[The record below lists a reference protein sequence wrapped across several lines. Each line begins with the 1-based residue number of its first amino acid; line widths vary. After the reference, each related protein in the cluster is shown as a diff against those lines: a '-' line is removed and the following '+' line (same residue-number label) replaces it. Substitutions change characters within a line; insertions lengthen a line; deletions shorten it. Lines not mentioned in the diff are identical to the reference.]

1 MAWTPETKQQAI
13 DAYLKAEPTP
23 ETSTEIIKE
32 IAEDMEQSANGV
44 RMILVQAEVYVKK
57 EAVAGKS
64 TTTAK
69 TTDAP
74 KRMSKEAA
82 IGSLTDA
89 LKAAGGV
96 VDQEILD
103 KLTGKAA
110 LYFASV
116 ITGISTKNNAASE
129 E

>member
-57 EAVAGKS
+57 EPAAGATK

-69 TTDAP
+69 TGDAP
-74 KRMSKEAA
+74 KRVSKEAA
-82 IGSLTDA
+82 IGSLTA
-89 LKAAGGV
+89 AITKAGGTL
-96 VDQEILD
+96 DNEILE

-110 LYFASV
+110 LYFVSV
-116 ITGISTKNNAASE
+116 IEAICANDSASDE
-129 E
+129 